1 MELIRFKFLFTA
13 ILLITGCKSKSP
25 SDKNFSGDSVSQTSS
40 AAIYPAESDSG
51 PNNLSSRQNPIP
63 FPYDL
68 QQPSEKYKMPK
79 ALTEIS
85 AIDVYKKSKLVCV
98 QDQDGEV
105 FIYDIKKSEVKRPI
119 PFGKKGDYEGIANVN
134 DTIYVLSSNGNLH
147 QILYFDSPEQTTREF
162 HTPLNKENNTEGLC
176 FDSANYRLMI
186 ACKNDPGNNLK
197 GVRAVYAFDLR
208 TMKLNEQPVFKIQL
222 DVLKSFLMKTNQQK
236 LLSEELKD
244 LFDPEK
250 GDVTFQ
256 PSEIAVHPLTGDFYI
271 ISTVGKLMV
280 VLDRNGEIKS
290 IESLSSDIFKQPEG
304 ICFKRDGT
312 MFISDEGRSGHGNIL
327 EFKYHP
333 DAK

>member
-13 ILLITGCKSKSP
+13 ILLVSACKSQSH
-25 SDKNFSGDSVSQTSS
+25 SDKNPADSFSQTS
-40 AAIYPAESDSG
+40 AAIYPAETDSTSG
-51 PNNLSSRQNPIP
+51 GVSSQDQTL

-68 QQPSEKYKMPK
+68 VDPSEKYKMPK
-79 ALTEIS
+79 ELTEIS
-85 AIDVYKKSKLVCV
+85 AIDIYKKSKLVCV
-98 QDQDGEV
+98 QDQDGKV
-105 FIYDIKKSEVKRPI
+105 FIYDMKKDDVKKPI

-147 QILYFDSPEQTTREF
+147 QILQFDSPEQNTKEF
-162 HTPLNKENNTEGLC
+162 KTPLNKENNTEGLC
-176 FDSANYRLMI
+176 FDSANHRLLI

-208 TMKLNEQPVFKIQL
+208 AMKLSEQPVFQIKL
-222 DVLKSFLMKTNQQK
+222 DVLKSYLMKTNKQK

-250 GDVTFQ
+250 GDVAFQ
-256 PSEIAVHPLTGDFYI
+256 PSEIAVHPLTGDFYM

-280 VLDRNGEIKS
+280 VLDRNGDMKF

-304 ICFKRDGT
+304 ICFRRDGT

-327 EFKYHP
+327 EFKYQPPH
-333 DAK
+333 